1 MGGFKARD
9 LPLVCYKDRV
19 PSGREASKTPSPAPS
34 PHGTG
39 DISKGK
45 SSLSSEP
52 ARLCICNSFN
62 LGDDAE
68 GPHVA
73 GDKTEAPRCWSLAG
87 VAQPGGKEQ
96 GLPSL
101 PGGLLGLLQ
110 ADTSLE
116 PTCSPAGCRAVSPHP
131 AQGAGAGQSWPE
143 AGDAGWGS
151 LRRGSGHIGTH
162 SAQTLQYHT
171 RAVSST
177 LGDQPSKGP
186 ALRGSK
192 NWPLWADKETETQ
205 HGRVCPEGTGQ
216 SQDLDL
222 DPSSSSLSSHFSA
235 LSHTRQADSVRDPFL
250 RRREP

>member
-1 MGGFKARD
+1 M
-9 LPLVCYKDRV
+9 LVTCW
-19 PSGREASKTPSPAPS
+19 SG
-34 PHGTG
+34 
-39 DISKGK
+39 
-45 SSLSSEP
+45 P
-52 ARLCICNSFN
+52 ARR
-62 LGDDAE
+62 E
-68 GPHVA
+68 GA
-73 GDKTEAPRCWSLAG
+73 GA
-87 VAQPGGKEQ
+87 AQPAWRSARALASRHFIGTH
-96 GLPSL
+96 LFPSRR
-101 PGGLLGLLQ
+101 
-110 ADTSLE
+110 
-116 PTCSPAGCRAVSPHP
+116 RAVSPHP

-151 LRRGSGHIGTH
+151 LRRGGGHIGTH

-177 LGDQPSKGP
+177 SGDQPSKGP

-205 HGRVCPEGTGQ
+205 HGRVCPDGTGQ